1 MRFARRNRSALLVV
15 AVLLLA
21 SILVLRQYQLN
32 ALAHQ
37 EQLEDFIL
45 LVQKEQRGPAEHVYQ
60 QLVQSLPRLSYL
72 ALVHDL
78 RRTRDLVD
86 PNVPAADNLI
96 WKYHWAV
103 KRSLEKEA
111 EQRVS
116 RVIQRTQQK

>member
-1 MRFARRNRSALLVV
+1 MRFIRRNRSALLVV

-21 SILVLRQYQLN
+21 GILVLRQYQIN
-32 ALAHQ
+32 ASAHQ

-45 LVQKEQRGPAEHVYQ
+45 LVQKEQRAPAEHVYQ

-86 PNVPAADNLI
+86 PNVPASDNLI

-103 KRSLEKEA
+103 KRYLDKEA
-111 EQRVS
+111 EQRLAQAL
-116 RVIQRTQQK
+116 QRTQQK

>member
-15 AVLLLA
+15 SVLLLA

-32 ALAHQ
+32 ASAHQ
-37 EQLEDFIL
+37 EQVEDFIL

-72 ALVHDL
+72 TLVHDL
-78 RRTRDLVD
+78 RRTRDFID
-86 PNVPAADNLI
+86 PNVPASDSLI

-103 KRSLEKEA
+103 KRYVDKEA
-111 EQRVS
+111 EQRVA
-116 RVIQRTQQK
+116 RAVQRTQQK